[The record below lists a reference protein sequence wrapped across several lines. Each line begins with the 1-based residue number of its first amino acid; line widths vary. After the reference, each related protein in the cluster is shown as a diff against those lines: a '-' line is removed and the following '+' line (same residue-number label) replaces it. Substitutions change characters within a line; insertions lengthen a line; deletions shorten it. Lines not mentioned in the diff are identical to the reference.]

1 MTKREALNLLLAHG
15 TSRTHQCS
23 WEVLKAPTKWV
34 GGGYVGADEWV
45 KRCRLCGCV
54 RAFIEAYHSSPE
66 QPVTLSPEEQEQY
79 PRGPDILA
87 NAEQLL
93 LSDGGPR

>member
-1 MTKREALNLLLAHG
+1 MTPREALNLLLAHG
-15 TSRTHQCS
+15 TSRIHRCS

-54 RAFIEAYHSSPE
+54 RAFVEAYHSSPE
-66 QPVTLSPEEQEQY
+66 RAVTLSDEERRRYPE
-79 PRGPDILA
+79 GPDLLKQ
-87 NAEQLL
+87 AEDCLVPN
-93 LSDGGPR
+93 GGAR